1 MVRFKTE
8 RSANGWR
15 VVTDG
20 GRLVDSFYNRSEA
33 LSLAKA
39 LNADLVNPDF
49 KVGDWAHYGIMS
61 DRYPVEVVAV
71 TPATVTTRD
80 MKHER
85 NASGNLKFQ
94 VNPDGKVRKF
104 VRARTPNYRGDY
116 LYRPVGGYGYLGQHA
131 DYHQAREV

>member
-1 MVRFKTE
+1 MVQFKTE

-20 GRLVDSFYNRSEA
+20 GRPVDSFYNRSEA
-33 LSLAKA
+33 LALAKA
-39 LNADLVNPDF
+39 LNADQVNADF

-61 DRYPVEVVAV
+61 DCYPVEVVAV

-80 MKHER
+80 MRHQGHGDS
-85 NASGNLKFQ
+85 ATFAPS
-94 VNPDGKVRKF
+94 PDGRVRKF
-104 VRARTPNYRGDY
+104 VRARTPNYRGEY

-131 DYHQAREV
+131 RYYQAREV